1 LNRVIFAKIAKRVCV
16 KPASANQKN
25 MAVFLVTL
33 GIFALFFTLMSVR
46 LLFVKN
52 GEFRGTCATQ
62 SPFLAK
68 EGITCGYCGKVVGA
82 GDTACGDPDK
92 RELAPLPQVPKP

>member
-1 LNRVIFAKIAKRVCV
+1 VLYLYSIEKITNYYDHFSSNTGR
-16 KPASANQKN
+16 
-25 MAVFLVTL
+25 F
-33 GIFALFFTLMSVR
+33 GLFFILMSVR

-68 EGITCGYCGKVVGA
+68 EGITCGYCGKTIGE
-82 GDTACGDPDK
+82 GDACGDPDK
-92 RELAPLPQVPKP
+92 ELASMPKVGKE

>member
-1 LNRVIFAKIAKRVCV
+1 MTIF
-16 KPASANQKN
+16 
-25 MAVFLVTL
+25 LLTL
-33 GIFALFFTLMSVR
+33 GVFGLFFILMSVR

-68 EGITCGYCGKVVGA
+68 EGITCGYCGKIVGE
-82 GDTACGDPDK
+82 GDACGDPEK
-92 RELAPLPQVPKP
+92 ELASMPEVNKK

>member
-1 LNRVIFAKIAKRVCV
+1 MAIF
-16 KPASANQKN
+16 
-25 MAVFLVTL
+25 LLTL
-33 GIFALFFTLMSVR
+33 GIFALFFILMSVR

-82 GDTACGDPDK
+82 GDACGDPEK
-92 RELAPLPQVPKP
+92 EKAEAIAKMPGIRKSK

>member
-1 LNRVIFAKIAKRVCV
+1 MTVL
-16 KPASANQKN
+16 
-25 MAVFLVTL
+25 LLTL
-33 GIFALFFTLMSVR
+33 GIFALFFILMSVR

-68 EGITCGYCGKVVGA
+68 EGIKCGYCGKVIGE
-82 GDTACGDPDK
+82 GDACGDPEK
-92 RELAPLPQVPKP
+92 AALAEFPEIKKK

>member
-1 LNRVIFAKIAKRVCV
+1 
-16 KPASANQKN
+16 
-25 MAVFLVTL
+25 MAVFLLTL
-33 GIFALFFTLMSVR
+33 GVFALFFLLMSVR
-46 LLFVKN
+46 LLFIKN

-82 GDTACGDPDK
+82 GEVCGDPEKAAAIDMPEIK
-92 RELAPLPQVPKP
+92 KNRESTQ

>member
-1 LNRVIFAKIAKRVCV
+1 MAIFLLTI
-16 KPASANQKN
+16 
-25 MAVFLVTL
+25 
-33 GIFALFFTLMSVR
+33 GIFALFFILMSVR

-68 EGITCGYCGKVVGA
+68 EGITCGYCGKVIGE
-82 GDTACGDPDK
+82 GEACGDPEK
-92 RELAPLPQVPKP
+92 ALQSEMPPIKKK

>member
-1 LNRVIFAKIAKRVCV
+1 
-16 KPASANQKN
+16 
-25 MAVFLVTL
+25 MAVFLLTL
-33 GIFALFFTLMSVR
+33 AVFGIFFLLMSVR

-68 EGITCGYCGKVVGA
+68 EGITCGYCGKVIGE
-82 GDTACGDPDK
+82 GESCGDPEK
-92 RELAPLPQVPKP
+92 AAELANMPEIKKAK

>member
-1 LNRVIFAKIAKRVCV
+1 MAIF
-16 KPASANQKN
+16 
-25 MAVFLVTL
+25 LLTL
-33 GIFALFFTLMSVR
+33 GVFALFFALMSVR

-82 GDTACGDPDK
+82 GEACGDPEK
-92 RELAPLPQVPKP
+92 AREASFPEIKKGK

>member
-1 LNRVIFAKIAKRVCV
+1 
-16 KPASANQKN
+16 
-25 MAVFLVTL
+25 MTVFLLSL
-33 GIFALFFTLMSVR
+33 GVFALFFLLMSVR
-46 LLFVKN
+46 LLFIKD

-82 GDTACGDPDK
+82 GEACGDPEK
-92 RELAPLPQVPKP
+92 AESFPQVKKG

>member
-1 LNRVIFAKIAKRVCV
+1 
-16 KPASANQKN
+16 
-25 MAVFLVTL
+25 MALFLVTL
-33 GIFALFFTLMSVR
+33 GIFALFFLLMSVR

-68 EGITCGYCGKVVGA
+68 EGITCGYCGKVVGE
-82 GDTACGDPDK
+82 GEACGDPEK
-92 RELAPLPQVPKP
+92 AASEETLPKIKKAN

>member
-1 LNRVIFAKIAKRVCV
+1 
-16 KPASANQKN
+16 
-25 MAVFLVTL
+25 MTVFLLSL
-33 GIFALFFTLMSVR
+33 GVFALFFLLMSVR
-46 LLFVKN
+46 LLFIKD

-82 GDTACGDPDK
+82 GEACGDPDK
-92 RELAPLPQVPKP
+92 ANETTFPKIKSAN

>member
-1 LNRVIFAKIAKRVCV
+1 
-16 KPASANQKN
+16 
-25 MAVFLVTL
+25 MAVF
-33 GIFALFFTLMSVR
+33 FAALAFFGLFFILMSVR

-68 EGITCGYCGKVVGA
+68 EGITCGYCGKVIGE
-82 GDTACGDPDK
+82 GEACGDADK
-92 RELAPLPQVPKP
+92 QASSVPFPELKKN